1 MTKRK
6 KPNDP
11 INIADRL
18 RREYKKAGL
27 NKKMS
32 DTTSLTIKSIM
43 YTALIVLMIGFVIIG
58 GAVLI
63 PLGILII
70 AISVIFAC
78 VKAALTHEDTKE
90 KEDDDND

>member
-1 MTKRK
+1 
-6 KPNDP
+6 
-11 INIADRL
+11 
-18 RREYKKAGL
+18 
-27 NKKMS
+27 
-32 DTTSLTIKSIM
+32 M